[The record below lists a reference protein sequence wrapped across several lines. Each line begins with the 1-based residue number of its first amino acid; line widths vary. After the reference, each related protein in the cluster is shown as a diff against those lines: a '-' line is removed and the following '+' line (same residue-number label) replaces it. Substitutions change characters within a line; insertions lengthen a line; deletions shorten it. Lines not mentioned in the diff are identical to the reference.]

1 MKSDENS
8 STSEHVKDCV
18 SVYRLINVLYMSC
31 IFLIVLHQV
40 QQQMYS
46 AWGLGG
52 AAPPGANAAAAAY
65 LRSTLP
71 GAAVPAA
78 VPKKTQKKAPKAWCG
93 WEALGSLGKP

>member
-1 MKSDENS
+1 M
-8 STSEHVKDCV
+8 
-18 SVYRLINVLYMSC
+18 YC
-31 IFLIVLHQV
+31 ICPVFFLIVLHQV

-71 GAAVPAA
+71 GAAVP
-78 VPKKTQKKAPKAWCG
+78 KQTQKKAPKAWCG
-93 WEALGSLGKP
+93 